1 MNHLFFSEPV
11 YQQLVL
17 ILMTFLAVVGSGLFI
32 LQKKFNSFVA
42 GWASVKAWVFTVPIL
57 LFVWGLDWPYPL
69 YFLCLTALWGSRVF
83 FQMTG
88 MFHRSNFVWLNYGVI
103 LLSFYFI
110 EREWLEFYNITP
122 VLTLFLCCMV
132 PLIRNSYKH
141 MVQYIALTLLN
152 YCFIWGF
159 SHLGLIMKT
168 EKGILTSLY
177 VIILTEFFDNL
188 YLLISRFSHKL
199 KLVSNITSRRSF
211 EGFFIAGCL
220 TTLLGWGLRHLLP
233 QDSETY
239 WITISL
245 CCILFGSTGDTILA
259 VIRRD
264 LGIRHIN
271 AFILG
276 RGDFYSRLDR
286 FIFVAPAVYYALIIL
301 KRST

>member
-1 MNHLFFSEPV
+1 MNHLFFTDST
-11 YQQLVL
+11 YQQTVYLLMLFLV
-17 ILMTFLAVVGSGLFI
+17 VVGSSLFA
-32 LQKKFNSFVA
+32 LQKKFTSFVA
-42 GWASVKAWVFTVPIL
+42 GWASVKAWIFAAPIL
-57 LFVWGLDWPYPL
+57 LFFLGLPWPYPL
-69 YFLCLTALWGSRVF
+69 YFLGLTALWGSRVF

-88 MFHRSNFVWLNYGVI
+88 MFHRSNFVWLTYFVV
-103 LLSFYFI
+103 LVSFYFI
-110 EREWLEFYNITP
+110 EIEWLDFYNVMP
-122 VLTLFLCCMV
+122 VMTLLLCCMV
-132 PLIRNSYKH
+132 PLARNSYKH

-168 EKGILTSLY
+168 EKGILTALF

-188 YLLISRFSHKL
+188 YLLISRFSHKIR
-199 KLVSNITSRRSF
+199 LVSNITSRRSL
-211 EGFFIAGCL
+211 EGFFIAGCC
-220 TTLLGWGLRHLLP
+220 TVLLGWGLRHLLP
-233 QDSETY
+233 SGKEEY

-286 FIFVAPAVYYALIIL
+286 FIFVAPTVYYALLLL
-301 KRST
+301 KRYV